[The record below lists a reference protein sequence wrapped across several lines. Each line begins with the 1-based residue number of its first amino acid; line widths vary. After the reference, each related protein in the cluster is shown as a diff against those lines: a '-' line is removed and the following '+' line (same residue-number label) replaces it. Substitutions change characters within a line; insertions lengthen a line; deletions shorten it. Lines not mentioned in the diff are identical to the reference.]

1 MEKLEFIAMLGEGGR
16 DIGRMLEVRRVKG
29 RGEAFVGIWVGGRSE
44 VCLFRSGAL
53 TLSGPEHG
61 EAEIDSGFRS
71 DSWPGGSDR
80 VGKGRYKCTE
90 ESRGEGEA

>member
-1 MEKLEFIAMLGEGGR
+1 MVECLKCGVLKGAMKLLW
-16 DIGRMLEVRRVKG
+16 
-29 RGEAFVGIWVGGRSE
+29 VGIWVGGRSE